1 MRGAAASRAVLLAL
15 ASLALSGAAS
25 GADAPTLAQLVGQK
39 LVVSMS
45 GTTPSASLLARARHG
60 EIGGVLIHGFNFA
73 SAAELRATVRS
84 LQRAAAMGGQP
95 KLLIAGGQEGGGGKT
110 IRWTAP
116 RPPPP
121 QLGRRGSTS
130 AARDQGRRTGI

>member
-1 MRGAAASRAVLLAL
+1 MRGAATSRRAVLLAL
-15 ASLALSGAAS
+15 ATLALSGAAS

-84 LQRAAAMGGQP
+84 LQRAAATGGQP
-95 KLLIAGGQEGGGGKT
+95 KLLIAVDQEGGSVKT
-110 IRWTAP
+110 IRWIAPTAS
-116 RPPPP
+116 PP
-121 QLGRRGSTS
+121 QLGRRGST
-130 AARDQGRRTGI
+130 